1 MATWQITKYKPEV
14 IYDWVIQT
22 RTCSS
27 IELDCVAKQDIDG
40 DDCLEHCEGT
50 IVDVVKLSSSLNELE
65 LAGIISDY
73 EKFKYPYSGNLTYPV
88 KMNGKVEQG
97 R

>member
-1 MATWQITKYKPEV
+1 M
-14 IYDWVIQT
+14 
-22 RTCSS
+22 
-27 IELDCVAKQDIDG
+27 DCVVDQYIEADN
-40 DDCLEHCEGT
+40 CLEHCEGT

-88 KMNGKVEQG
+88 KMNGKVEQ
-97 R
+97 RR